1 MTPERREQVREAV
14 EAACAAHR
22 LTKSPNVPM
31 PMPTPDELA
40 ELFRDAAHGAAWRME
55 AEVWRE
61 YNVLRTGCASCGG
74 QLLEDDE
81 VPRCEDCQP
90 TEDQDAYW
98 HDNMAD
104 IQEEIAMRVKD
115 TDALTRGE
123 GGGG

>member
-1 MTPERREQVREAV
+1 MTPERREQLRRMIEDGLRQVDPDGK
-14 EAACAAHR
+14 
-22 LTKSPNVPM
+22 L
-31 PMPTPDELA
+31 PTGLD
-40 ELFRDAAHGAAWRME
+40 ELFRDAAHGVAWRME

-81 VPRCEDCQP
+81 VPRCEDCHT
-90 TEDQDAYW
+90 TEDQDADW
-98 HDNMAD
+98 HDNMAA
-104 IQEEIAMRVKD
+104 IQEEIAMRVKE